1 MTYCKECGH
10 KLGFLEHAADGLCN
24 GCRQRLAQ
32 EQAEKAQAAAIA
44 PYTGAELPVITVTD
58 AIMKKGETA
67 HYRTATV
74 LKEIKTV
81 NLGYSGASHGVSIP
95 LPIKVGGF
103 PVRYRV
109 GQSRGHIVKHDEL
122 LETSRGDLIVS
133 NQRLFL
139 SPFAGRKPLSV
150 PLSKIASFH
159 VYENGLEVWQDGKER
174 PYLFLLDAAASEI
187 CGLCLSKMLEAT

>member
-1 MTYCKECGH
+1 MKE
-10 KLGFLEHAADGLCN
+10 
-24 GCRQRLAQ
+24 
-32 EQAEKAQAAAIA
+32 
-44 PYTGAELPVITVTD
+44 
-58 AIMKKGETA
+58 GETA

-122 LETSRGDLIVS
+122 FETSRGDLIVS
-133 NQRLFL
+133 KPTPIFKAFRGAQAAERAAVENLQFSRLQ
-139 SPFAGRKPLSV
+139 
-150 PLSKIASFH
+150 
-159 VYENGLEVWQDGKER
+159 NGL
-174 PYLFLLDAAASEI
+174 
-187 CGLCLSKMLEAT
+187 